1 MKEQKISIGMKDVNN
16 PSLAV
21 GRGSLLNCPRPS
33 FLDFKFEIPFQLP
46 STVYLLISILAVIC
60 QSYSITNR
68 TVSNKIA
75 NIWSICGPVFKT
87 FISIITKYELITIFE
102 A

>member
-1 MKEQKISIGMKDVNN
+1 MKEEKISIGMKDVDN

-46 STVYLLISILAVIC
+46 SAVYLLISILAVIC
-60 QSYSITNR
+60 QSYSITNG
-68 TVSNKIA
+68 TVCYEIV
-75 NIWSICGPVFKT
+75 NICQSIG
-87 FISIITKYELITIFE
+87 LHL
-102 A
+102 

>member
-1 MKEQKISIGMKDVNN
+1 MKDVDN

-33 FLDFKFEIPFQLP
+33 FLDFKFEIPFQSLLP
-46 STVYLLISILAVIC
+46 VYLLSFTLAVIC

-68 TVSNKIA
+68 TVSNEMV
-75 NIWSICGPVFKT
+75 NI
-87 FISIITKYELITIFE
+87 
-102 A
+102 

>member
-1 MKEQKISIGMKDVNN
+1 MKEEKISIGMKDVDN

-46 STVYLLISILAVIC
+46 SAVYLLLSIL
-60 QSYSITNR
+60 SYIADLHFVTDR
-68 TVSNKIA
+68 TVCNKYLNILGIA
-75 NIWSICGPVFKT
+75 
-87 FISIITKYELITIFE
+87 
-102 A
+102 

>member
-1 MKEQKISIGMKDVNN
+1 MKEQKISIGMKDYTNYPKGEHCN
-16 PSLAV
+16 SLKNSPVASK
-21 GRGSLLNCPRPS
+21 SLLLFHFRIG
-33 FLDFKFEIPFQLP
+33 LA
-46 STVYLLISILAVIC
+46 LLVHLLYSVLAVIG
-60 QSYSITNR
+60 SLYFITNR

-87 FISIITKYELITIFE
+87 F

>member
-1 MKEQKISIGMKDVNN
+1 MKDVNN

-46 STVYLLISILAVIC
+46 SAVYLLNCIVSCFVMCYFVTNGTDGNEMVNIC
-60 QSYSITNR
+60 QSI
-68 TVSNKIA
+68 
-75 NIWSICGPVFKT
+75 G
-87 FISIITKYELITIFE
+87 LHQ
-102 A
+102 

>member
-1 MKEQKISIGMKDVNN
+1 MKDVNN

-46 STVYLLISILAVIC
+46 SAVYLLISILAVIC

-68 TVSNKIA
+68 TVSNEMVKSLTYFGVI
-75 NIWSICGPVFKT
+75 
-87 FISIITKYELITIFE
+87 
-102 A
+102 

>member
-1 MKEQKISIGMKDVNN
+1 MKDVNN

-46 STVYLLISILAVIC
+46 SAVYLLCLLMSCFVSC
-60 QSYSITNR
+60 YSITNG
-68 TVSNKIA
+68 TDGNEMVKSLTYFGVI
-75 NIWSICGPVFKT
+75 
-87 FISIITKYELITIFE
+87 
-102 A
+102 